1 MDPKNNRL
9 KNIRPVISDSAKCY
23 GLNDLFRSDNS
34 SESTVRGTSFNK
46 RKFRISDQRSPF
58 LVLAGEH
65 ILFEIRLWHW
75 VNSMLLN
82 GCHYL

>member
-1 MDPKNNRL
+1 MIP
-9 KNIRPVISDSAKCY
+9 DSAKCY

-65 ILFEIRLWHW
+65 ILFEIRLGYKD
-75 VNSMLLN
+75 VGDFILVTIF
-82 GCHYL
+82 GC

>member
-1 MDPKNNRL
+1 MVL
-9 KNIRPVISDSAKCY
+9 WTSGSRPVIPDSAKSY

-46 RKFRISDQRSPF
+46 RKFCISDQRSPF
-58 LVLAGEH
+58 LVLAEEH

-75 VNSMLLN
+75 VNSALLN
-82 GCHYL
+82 DSLNL